1 MELMHTVHIKI
12 GLYSTVGLY
21 TDVYHP
27 SNFSSLFQCNAA
39 FFLFSLGTELFRQR
53 CGHQKTEEKNN
64 RFKDNYCNE
73 YCLV

>member
-39 FFLFSLGTELFRQR
+39 FFLFSLGTGLFRQR
-53 CGHQKTEEKNN
+53 CGAIRKHKKKIIDLKIITAMSTA
-64 RFKDNYCNE
+64 
-73 YCLV
+73 